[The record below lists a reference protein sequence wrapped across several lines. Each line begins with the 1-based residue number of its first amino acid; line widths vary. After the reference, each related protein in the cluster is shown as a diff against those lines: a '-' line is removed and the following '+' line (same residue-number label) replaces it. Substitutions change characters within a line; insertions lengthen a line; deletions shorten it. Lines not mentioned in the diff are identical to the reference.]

1 MRSVP
6 KAAAWFI
13 VIAGI
18 VLGTVFTFGMRY
30 WESSVSKEDAIFVE
44 ATFSSYEGIY
54 KRGDLKEIKMIFQ
67 DRKQLFIDGTC
78 CSQSVQDK
86 LESLKPGSVLQ
97 MYVHPR
103 SSTILEI
110 KTDNGSILQ
119 FEESIKK
126 LSSEVTGFLFLGI
139 FMYACA
145 VYGIIK
151 LFSKQA

>member
-119 FEESIKK
+119 FEESVKK

>member
-97 MYVHPR
+97 MYVHPQ

-119 FEESIKK
+119 FEESVKK

>member
-44 ATFSSYEGIY
+44 ATFSSYDGIY
-54 KRGDLKEIKMIFQ
+54 IRGDLKEIKMIFQ

-103 SSTILEI
+103 SGTILEI

-119 FEESIKK
+119 FEESVKK